1 MRKGDVYSALKCL
14 HRGYVWVTVKKEWSL
29 QWRNPGNTLQ
39 PTHPSGHHHHQD
51 TLVFWPQPP
60 ERGTLQARVYRPE
73 VHSSDLN
80 VRVSGEP
87 QASALQLRKVRITE
101 DEEVG
106 EILGI
111 INRDKYSWGTTTTT
125 TSQRTEKQN
134 WESLKEWD
142 ASLPGRRKKKELNT
156 LAKCAL
162 GPTAQL
168 NHVIT
173 TCIYSEIACW
183 FHFVGRISVN
193 LDLKPQISWSLPTYC
208 NAVLYFWSTLP
219 LYGTWQVSTYTT
231 PFQFHRN
238 VCSGTKDIYNLQKAH
253 RLGKVRQLSP

>member
-1 MRKGDVYSALKCL
+1 MTFK
-14 HRGYVWVTVKKEWSL
+14 
-29 QWRNPGNTLQ
+29 
-39 PTHPSGHHHHQD
+39 
-51 TLVFWPQPP
+51 
-60 ERGTLQARVYRPE
+60 
-73 VHSSDLN
+73 
-80 VRVSGEP
+80 
-87 QASALQLRKVRITE
+87 

-111 INRDKYSWGTTTTT
+111 LHRDKYCWGATTN
-125 TSQRTEKQN
+125 SQRTEKEN

-142 ASLPGRRKKKELNT
+142 AFLPGKKKKSWTNWQGVDWVNHG
-156 LAKCAL
+156 A
-162 GPTAQL
+162 TAQL